1 MSLLY
6 DTFARLCAERGLS
19 VSAACRKAGVS
30 PGILSDLKTGRKRT
44 ISVDTAA
51 RLAAALGVS
60 PADCVIFEDAR
71 AGFEAARR
79 AGAGRIVALT
89 TTLPREE
96 LEREPQAD
104 RIIDSFADIDDI
116 GALLA

>member
-1 MSLLY
+1 MRSIRRRHPGNWPGSSIIP
-6 DTFARLCAERGLS
+6 TGLIRAWCG
-19 VSAACRKAGVS
+19 AACWPAG
-30 PGILSDLKTGRKRT
+30 GC
-44 ISVDTAA
+44 A
-51 RLAAALGVS
+51 

-71 AGFEAARR
+71 AGFEAAKR

-96 LEREPQAD
+96 LERGPLAD

-116 GALLA
+116 DALLA

>member
-1 MSLLY
+1 M
-6 DTFARLCAERGLS
+6 
-19 VSAACRKAGVS
+19 VSRCK
-30 PGILSDLKTGRKRT
+30 PDPEIYL
-44 ISVDTAA
+44 TA
-51 RLAAALGVS
+51 AAALGVS

-96 LEREPQAD
+96 LERGPLAD
-104 RIIDSFADIDDI
+104 RIIDSFADIADI